1 MTDIVER
8 LRNWTKPSCPF
19 DGKNDLEPEDP
30 CPVCGDLGTWDDPQA
45 PSNCSTPR
53 PILKEA
59 ADAITDMV
67 FEANRWTRADVI
79 RLAAGEMTAQ
89 EMRTAQAVARGIE
102 ASLKSI
108 MERN

>member
-30 CPVCGDLGTWDDPQA
+30 CPVCGDLGTWDEPQA

-59 ADAITDMV
+59 ADAIERMV
-67 FEANRWTRADVI
+67 AKVEQWAKPSVI

-89 EMRTAQAVARGIE
+89 EMRTVQAVVRGIAADLRFIRE
-102 ASLKSI
+102 G
-108 MERN
+108 